1 MIAGL
6 TAHEIRIG
14 LGAAAAALLAA
25 CLPLVDQGYYL
36 SLSTNIM
43 LYAAL
48 CTAWTLFS
56 GPTHYV
62 SLATA
67 AFFGLGTYA
76 VGLWID
82 YLPFPL
88 LVAFGALAA
97 AILAGLVGAA
107 TLRISGVYFVV
118 FTLGLAELV
127 RQLMTW
133 GQAKFTTRMGLYV
146 FTDIKEMHIYW
157 MLLALTV
164 IVFLSGWLINR
175 SRLGFALNII
185 GNDETVAKHSG
196 IDTARA
202 KIVLF
207 MISGAFIGIAG
218 AISAPR
224 YGYIQPPSAFNP
236 MISFLV
242 VIMSLLGGTR
252 RLWGPIVGV
261 IPFVLLMDFIT
272 ANFAS
277 TMPVAMGLSFLAIVY
292 LLPNG
297 VTGRLEQG
305 FAWLKARRAAA
316 VGAGSSPAERGR
328 GTTRSVVEGASR

>member
-1 MIAGL
+1 MSGL
-6 TAHEIRIG
+6 TRREILVG
-14 LGAAAAALLAA
+14 AAGAAAAALAA

-36 SLSTNIM
+36 SLSVNIM

-48 CTAWTLFS
+48 CTAWSLFS
-56 GPTHYV
+56 GPTHYI

-76 VGLWID
+76 VGLWIEV
-82 YLPFPL
+82 LPFPL

-146 FTDIKEMHIYW
+146 FTDLREMHIYW

-164 IVFLSGWLINR
+164 AVFLTGWLINR

-185 GNDETVAKHSG
+185 GNDETVAGHVG
-196 IDTARA
+196 IDTARV
-202 KIVLF
+202 KVLLF

-236 MISFLV
+236 MISFLT
-242 VIMSLLGGTR
+242 VIMALLGGTR
-252 RLWGPIVGV
+252 RLWGPLVGV
-261 IPFVLLMDFIT
+261 IPFVILMDFVT
-272 ANFAS
+272 ARFPNH
-277 TMPVAMGLSFLAIVY
+277 MPIVMGLAFLAIVY

-305 FAWLKARRAAA
+305 WAWMKARRAATL
-316 VGAGSSPAERGR
+316 GAEKA
-328 GTTRSVVEGASR
+328 A